1 MTVTP
6 LCARTRAVAVATDLG
21 TRLDRAARAAADAGL
36 DGLVV
41 TPGADL
47 RYLAGYQPIVVTER
61 LTALVVVAGREPVL
75 VVPSL
80 ERPDAERSPAAALVR
95 LVDWADGTEPYT
107 EVAALLGAGRFGI
120 SDAAWAAHVLA
131 LQRAEPAVEL
141 VALSEALPTL
151 RAVKEPEELD
161 ALARAAAAA
170 DAAFADLLR
179 VPFGGRAER
188 EVAGDLRE
196 ALLAHGHD
204 TVEFTLVASGPNGA
218 NPHYE
223 DDSRT
228 IEQGDLV
235 VLDFGGRVDGYYSD
249 ITRTVAVGEPSA
261 EQREVYD
268 VVRAAQQAGV
278 DAVAPGVACEDVDR
292 AARAVI
298 EEAGYGERFIHRTG
312 HGIGAEV
319 HEPPYI
325 VAGNRLTLEPGM
337 TFSVEPGIYLP
348 GRFGVRVE
356 DIVAVTEDGV
366 RRLNEATRDLQ
377 TVA

>member
-1 MTVTP
+1 VT
-6 LCARTRAVAVATDLG
+6 VATDLG

-319 HEPPYI
+319 HEPPYL

>member
-1 MTVTP
+1 M
-6 LCARTRAVAVATDLG
+6 AVVTDLG
-21 TRLDRAARAAADAGL
+21 TRIERATRAAADAGL
-36 DGLVV
+36 DGLLV

-47 RYLAGYQPIVVTER
+47 RHLAGYQPVVVTER
-61 LTALVVVAGREPVL
+61 LTALVLAAGREPVL
-75 VVPSL
+75 VVPAL

-95 LVDWADGTEPYT
+95 LVDWADGTEPHG
-107 EVAALLGAGRFGI
+107 EVAALLGEGRFGI
-120 SDAAWAAHVLA
+120 SDTAWATHVLA
-131 LQRAEPAVEL
+131 LQRARPGLEL

-170 DAAFADLLR
+170 DAAFADLLGLR
-179 VPFGGRAER
+179 FAGRTER
-188 EVAGDLRE
+188 EVAADVRE

-228 IEQGDLV
+228 IEEGDLV

-249 ITRTVAVGEPSA
+249 ITRTVAVGDPSA

-278 DAVAPGVACEDVDR
+278 EAVAPGVACEDVDR

-298 EEAGYGERFIHRTG
+298 EAAGYGERFIHRTG
-312 HGIGAEV
+312 HGIGAEL
-319 HEPPYI
+319 HEPPYM
-325 VAGNRLTLEPGM
+325 VAGERLPLDPGM

-356 DIVAVTEDGV
+356 DIVAVTVDGV

-377 TVA
+377 VVG